1 MPEATVS
8 RDDWIDGCYDYNPH
22 LGRDECCCELGE
34 LSQQSCRNDLIV
46 AIFALYPNVNDMFGN
61 LSDATATLN
70 RALND
75 VEEAAE
81 VFIELANLAIAEASQ

>member
-1 MPEATVS
+1 MTARI
-8 RDDWIDGCYDYNPH
+8 RDIAF
-22 LGRDECCCELGE
+22 
-34 LSQQSCRNDLIV
+34 IV
-46 AIFALYPNVNDMFGN
+46 MALYPNINDMFSN

-81 VFIELANLAIAEASQ
+81 AFVDVANLVLEEANQ